1 MKKRAFFAMV
11 GWAVSGAAGDAHA
24 QSEQQPWL
32 GDRRYGGGLGIRA
45 GNFEFHPGVAGEVG
59 YDSNFFQSAGKV
71 TAPGALVVIAPGFR
85 PVTSNGDP
93 FGDTGT
99 FNEPKVGTFR
109 FRVTPSLTLETL
121 GARRTDNDSG
131 DAARPKVNLQA
142 SASASYNELIATD
155 AQYSD
160 AVAGNRFISGDLS
173 VGAIILPDRPWGANL
188 HGQYN
193 RSVQP
198 VNDPAAPPGFQR
210 STFRAGGAVVWRPGG
225 GLLEWSLGYDFALV
239 LFEDVEF
246 STFSSVANN
255 VSLRGRW
262 LFLPRTALLYSGE
275 YGSLSYPNGNDIKP
289 PGAPL
294 SSLIGINGLV
304 TNHLGA
310 AAMLGWKTIFFGR
323 DDEFD
328 DVVGN
333 LELSWYPQAR
343 PDLAPESAGV
353 GLSSIGVGY
362 RRDARASY
370 IGNYVQNDSA
380 FARANYFVG
389 GLILITLD
397 ASFDHLRRPDSYF
410 SNGTRQSAAF
420 SENRISAMGFAEY
433 RASDSFGI
441 NTTLRYTG
449 ALTDQQIPVENDA
462 LNPRLPYDD
471 FGFGR
476 VEAWVGVRWFL

>member
-1 MKKRAFFAMV
+1 
-11 GWAVSGAAGDAHA
+11 
-24 QSEQQPWL
+24 
-32 GDRRYGGGLGIRA
+32 
-45 GNFEFHPGVAGEVG
+45 
-59 YDSNFFQSAGKV
+59 
-71 TAPGALVVIAPGFR
+71 
-85 PVTSNGDP
+85 
-93 FGDTGT
+93 
-99 FNEPKVGTFR
+99 
-109 FRVTPSLTLETL
+109 
-121 GARRTDNDSG
+121 
-131 DAARPKVNLQA
+131 
-142 SASASYNELIATD
+142 
-155 AQYSD
+155 
-160 AVAGNRFISGDLS
+160 
-173 VGAIILPDRPWGANL
+173 
-188 HGQYN
+188 
-193 RSVQP
+193 
-198 VNDPAAPPGFQR
+198 
-210 STFRAGGAVVWRPGG
+210 
-225 GLLEWSLGYDFALV
+225 
-239 LFEDVEF
+239 
-246 STFSSVANN
+246 
-255 VSLRGRW
+255 

-449 ALTDQQIPVENDA
+449 ALTDQQIPVENDT